1 MFVKMAWRNIWRNK
15 RRSLITAASVS
26 FALFFAIVLR
36 SLQLGTYERAYAGVI
51 NSTTG
56 YLQVHQKGY
65 WEQQILEHSL
75 ALTDS
80 IHHKLQR
87 EEGVIDYLP
96 RLESFSLLSG
106 PAGETK
112 GGLVRGLQ
120 PKLEQEYFQIQE
132 KLHAGRLFKAREPAV
147 VLGKRLAEYL
157 DLGINDTLVMIG
169 QGYHGVS
176 ANGKYAVC
184 GIVDLMNPEMNR
196 QVVLMPLAEAQYL
209 YGAPQRATS
218 LVIIPRDENKL
229 APLKQKLQSQ
239 IDTTRFEL
247 MTWREMMPELVQAIE
262 ADSAGG
268 LVILFILYL
277 VISFGVFGTIL
288 MLTAERMPEFGILI
302 SIGMS
307 RHRVAMVTFLET
319 LFLALLGIAAGA
331 LAALPIS
338 WYFHLNPI
346 RLTGDLTQA
355 MEDYGF
361 EPIIPFSV
369 DPSIWYVHGT
379 GVLIISVLLSLYAI
393 FKIYQLKPVEATRT

>member
-1 MFVKMAWRNIWRNK
+1 MFLKMAWRNIWRNK

-65 WEQQILEHSL
+65 WEQQTLEYSL
-75 ALTDS
+75 VLTDS
-80 IHHKLQR
+80 LHQKLQQ
-87 EEGVIDYLP
+87 EEGVVDYLP

-120 PKLEQEYFQIQE
+120 PQSEQQYFQV
-132 KLHAGRLFKAREPAV
+132 KDRLYAGRLFNAQERAV

-176 ANGKYAVC
+176 ANGKYPVC

-209 YGAPQRATS
+209 YGAEQRATS
-218 LVIIPRDENKL
+218 LVVIPRHENKL
-229 APLKQKLQSQ
+229 ANLKQSLQSQ
-239 IDTTRFEL
+239 LDTARFEI

-268 LVILFILYL
+268 LIILFILYL
-277 VISFGVFGTIL
+277 VIGFGVFGTIL
-288 MLTAERMPEFGILI
+288 MLTAERLPEFGILI

-307 RHRVAMVTFLET
+307 RHRVALVTFMET
-319 LFLALLGIAAGA
+319 LFLALLGLAAGA
-331 LAALPIS
+331 LLALPIS

-346 RLTGDLTQA
+346 RLTGDLTKA
-355 MEDYGF
+355 MEEYGF

-369 DPSIWYVHGT
+369 DPSIWFVHGT
-379 GVLIISVLLSLYAI
+379 GVLIVSIILSLYAI
-393 FKIYQLKPVEATRT
+393 IKIYQLKPVEATRT